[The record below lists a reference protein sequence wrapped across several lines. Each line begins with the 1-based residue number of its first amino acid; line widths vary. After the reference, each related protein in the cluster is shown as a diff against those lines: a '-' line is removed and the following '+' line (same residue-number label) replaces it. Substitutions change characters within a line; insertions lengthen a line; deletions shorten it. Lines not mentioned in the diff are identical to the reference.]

1 MPLLVSSLG
10 LKDYISREM
19 RILQCNNK
27 TTNRGKQAG
36 NKATGV
42 NMDAFSEHLSAQTKV
57 IIAKHKHMEAES
69 IKHSPTKQ
77 RIHLQNGNNNNS
89 NNSTVYQPKGTM
101 EGQITGH
108 SPDFI

>member
-69 IKHSPTKQ
+69 IKHNTAQQNKESICKMVIIT
-77 RIHLQNGNNNNS
+77 IITILQFIN
-89 NNSTVYQPKGTM
+89 QKGRWR
-101 EGQITGH
+101 GK
-108 SPDFI
+108 